1 MTAFVLLG
9 CAVMAFCYGALARE
23 QWSKGGRGFAALSA
37 LTALVWVGVGAIQ
50 CL

>member
-1 MTAFVLLG
+1 MTPFVILG

-37 LTALVWVGVGAIQ
+37 LTVLVWVGVGVVQ
-50 CL
+50 LL